1 MQIQAFHL
9 KFTSTAESC
18 NLFQALRNLSLVDDF
33 KSLFSGDSIL
43 LDWNPWPP
51 SGVNASCEA

>member
-1 MQIQAFHL
+1 MQIQTFHL

-51 SGVNASCEA
+51 SGVNAACEA